1 MNKYRNI
8 KIFIVWTIFAFS
20 VSQSRHC
27 NQQSLA
33 HLQLYLLLQKYSLPH
48 HYCFITSL
56 AVCVNLTWWQ
66 SCCCFSTNCCCCCC
80 GDVNCCRIVSR
91 LRRLCEYQVW
101 LHTASPSIM
110 THYWSLSSPQ
120 HCLTHCASPPLTSL
134 PDTQCWAVE
143 LMRMLYAIVFD
154 RLWSETSINSIANT
168 HCLMMMSH
176 CRGEQHP
183 LIWCNNQMLLQLS
196 SLVVSWQ
203 LDVESGY
210 LLIY

>member
-1 MNKYRNI
+1 MNNI
-8 KIFIVWTIFAFS
+8 CFFRLTITTLQPTISSSSSTIFASSVVFS
-20 VSQSRHC
+20 SS
-27 NQQSLA
+27 SL
-33 HLQLYLLLQKYSLPH
+33 LFYNIS
-48 HYCFITSL
+48 CC
-56 AVCVNLTWWQ
+56 CVNLTWWQ

-101 LHTASPSIM
+101 LHTASLTIM

-210 LLIY
+210 LLLLRWSCCQV